1 MQSRKHTKMREA
13 DAPLNEAVGFL
24 LEDAARLMTQAFS
37 KRLAPHGI
45 ALGVFPFLRALRE
58 QDGITQTELAD
69 RLGRT
74 SPTAVT
80 AIRQMEQD
88 GLIRR
93 VADRKDKRK
102 AYVYLTTK
110 GRALYTRAI
119 PDTEA
124 HMKRCL
130 AGFTQEERE
139 MFKRFLR
146 QFRANLQTG
155 KRKAKSANRISKR
168 LWPS

>member
-1 MQSRKHTKMREA
+1 MQSRKNKRMREA
-13 DAPLNEAVGFL
+13 DTPLNEAVGFL
-24 LEDAARLMTQAFS
+24 LDDAARLMTQAFS
-37 KRLAPHGI
+37 KKLAPHGI
-45 ALGVFPFLRALRE
+45 ALGVFPFLRALWE
-58 QDGITQTELAD
+58 KDGLTQAALAD
-69 RLGRT
+69 RVGRKG
-74 SPTAVT
+74 PTAVT
-80 AIRQMEQD
+80 ALRQMERA

-93 VADRKDKRK
+93 VADRADKRK

-110 GRALYTRAI
+110 GCALYTRAI

-146 QFRANLQTG
+146 QFRANLQTE
-155 KRKAKSANRISKR
+155 KRKAISANGISAKF
-168 LWPS
+168 